1 MEYMKRIAIL
11 VLLLALIP
19 QLLRSDVIVTKQNQK
34 YNGKVIKITDK
45 GFVVRLT
52 GGDAIVI
59 PKDKISKIYR
69 GKELLD
75 LEMGMRYRIT
85 VNRPFLPFAIL
96 GAASGGYAVKRFR
109 DYQKAHENAENEIAQ
124 QNMDSET
131 QNTNDE
137 KKILAESIL
146 WGILSVGS
154 FYVALKPVEVKV
166 PIGRLNLSV
175 APNKIQFALHF

>member
-1 MEYMKRIAIL
+1 MKRITML
-11 VLLLALIP
+11 VLLLTLIP

-34 YNGKVIKITDK
+34 YNGKVIKITEK

-52 GGDAIVI
+52 SGDAIVI
-59 PKDKISKIYR
+59 PKNKISKIYR
-69 GKELLD
+69 GDELLD

-96 GAASGGYAVKRFR
+96 GAASGGYAIKRFR
-109 DYQKAHENAENEIAQ
+109 DYTKAHKNAESEIAE
-124 QNMDSET
+124 QNLDSDT
-131 QNTNDE
+131 QNTKDE
-137 KKILAESIL
+137 KKILGESVFWVIV
-146 WGILSVGS
+146 SVGS

-166 PIGRLNLSV
+166 PIGRLNLSI

>member
-1 MEYMKRIAIL
+1 MKKIAIL
-11 VLLLALIP
+11 VLLFALLP
-19 QLLRSDVIVTKQNQK
+19 QLVRSDVIVTKQNQK
-34 YNGKVIKITDK
+34 YNGKVIKMTEK

-52 GGDAIVI
+52 TGDAIVLSR
-59 PKDKISKIYR
+59 DKVAKIYR
-69 GKELLD
+69 GNELID

-96 GAASGGYAVKRFR
+96 GFASGGYAVKRFR
-109 DYQKAHENAENEIAQ
+109 DYQKTHDSAEQELV
-124 QNMDSET
+124 DEGLSDT
-131 QNTNDE
+131 SNTKDE

-146 WGILSVGS
+146 WGIVSVGS

-166 PIGRLNLSV
+166 PIGRLNVSV

>member
-1 MEYMKRIAIL
+1 MKKIAIL

-19 QLLRSDVIVTKQNQK
+19 QLVRSDVIVTKQNQK
-34 YNGKVIKITDK
+34 YNGKVIKITEK

-52 GGDAIVI
+52 SGDAIVI
-59 PKDKISKIYR
+59 PKNKISKIYR
-69 GKELLD
+69 GDELLD

-96 GAASGGYAVKRFR
+96 GAASGGYAIKRYR
-109 DYQKAHENAENEIAQ
+109 DYTKAHKDAEKELV
-124 QNMDSET
+124 DEGLSDT
-131 QNTNDE
+131 SNTKDE

-154 FYVALKPVEVKV
+154 FYVALKPIEVKV
-166 PIGRLNLSV
+166 PIGRLNLSI